1 MHTKKE
7 RDKDRASVR
16 VFIYDVNL
24 KVNNENTAANKTFVD
39 LYFVGMNWE
48 KNSVPK
54 SHPKS
59 VPKSQ
64 LQ

>member
-1 MHTKKE
+1 MHTKE
-7 RDKDRASVR
+7 RDKDSSSVR
-16 VFIYDVNL
+16 VFICDVNL
-24 KVNNENTAANKTFVD
+24 KENHGNTAANKTFVA

-64 LQ
+64 SQ